1 MTFTTE
7 QIITLAVPTLTAL
20 AAFLQGRKNQGKISE
35 IHLSVNSRLSDL
47 LTATEAAARAA
58 GHAAGRAEEASKM
71 AATKAAD
78 AAEKAATRAEEAA
91 KSASQRA
98 ENAAVTVAAGMQNAV
113 TEATKV
119 VIKAVKDNGNG
130 K

>member
-1 MTFTTE
+1 MTFTPE
-7 QIITLAVPTLTAL
+7 QIVTLVVPTLTAL
-20 AAFLQGRKNQGKISE
+20 AAFFQGRHNATKIEE
-35 IHLSVNSRLSDL
+35 IHLTVNSRLSAL
-47 LTATEAAARAA
+47 LESTEAAARAA

-71 AATKAAD
+71 AATKASD
-78 AAEKAATRAEEAA
+78 AAEKAAARAEEAA

-119 VIKAVKDNGNG
+119 VIKAVKDSNG